1 MIDYIARSAGN
12 IIIIKTMT
20 QLEFIR
26 EKLLTD
32 GYITR
37 NYCLSRFISRLGAH
51 INRLNNS
58 GMKIKGENL
67 KTQNGMD
74 YIYRLV
80 KPEQKKLF

>member
-1 MIDYIARSAGN
+1 MQ
-12 IIIIKTMT
+12 KT
-20 QLEFIR
+20 QIEFVR

-37 NYCLSRFISRLGAH
+37 NYCLQRYISRLGA
-51 INRLNNS
+51 ITNKLKTKE
-58 GMKIKGENL
+58 GLKIKGENL
-67 KTQNGMD
+67 KTQNGTD

>member
-1 MIDYIARSAGN
+1 
-12 IIIIKTMT
+12 MT

-37 NYCLSRFISRLGAH
+37 NYCLSRFISRLGSR
-51 INRLNNS
+51 ILELKQEGLN
-58 GMKIKGENL
+58 IKGENL
-67 KTQNGMD
+67 KTENGMD

>member
-1 MIDYIARSAGN
+1 MN
-12 IIIIKTMT
+12 KT
-20 QLEFIR
+20 QLNWTR
-26 EKLLTD
+26 EQLVTN
-32 GYITR
+32 GYVTR
-37 NYCLSRFISRLGAH
+37 NQALSRYISRLGAH

-67 KTQNGMD
+67 KTENGMD